1 MNGLRDRD
9 FVNVV
14 SELSYWQER
23 FNGGSMMGDSFR
35 NDCAPVIKLAC
46 DIYLRDPRG
55 SRNARLTDLHAHLP
69 LPQSKNSAG
78 VAAQIAQLCWE
89 RLGDVT
95 APNPAEV
102 P

>member
-23 FNGGSMMGDSFR
+23 FDSGSMVGDSFR

-46 DIYLRDPRG
+46 DIYLRDPHG
-55 SRNARLTDLHAHLP
+55 SHRARLADLQAHLP
-69 LPQSKNSAG
+69 LAQTENSAE
-78 VAAQIAQLCWE
+78 VSAQIAQLCWD
-89 RLGDVT
+89 RLGENS
-95 APNPAEV
+95 NPPCFELQ
-102 P
+102 

>member
-1 MNGLRDRD
+1 MSGMRDRD

-23 FNGGSMMGDSFR
+23 FDSGSMMGDCFR

-55 SRNARLTDLHAHLP
+55 SHSTRLADLYAHLP
-69 LPQSKNSAG
+69 LSQSKNSAG
-78 VAAQIAQLCWE
+78 VSAQIAQLCWD
-89 RLGDVT
+89 RLGDD
-95 APNPAEV
+95 PDP
-102 P
+102 PQPDIQ